1 MKPLEFRP
9 EVWTGVMGDLYRR
22 GGGQRESGAFLLGQ
36 VNASAKVVSGWIS
49 YEDLDACSCTYTIIR
64 LDTSAFPRLW
74 QICTDREV
82 EILADIHTHPGRPIQ
97 SRSDRAFPMLTLS
110 GHIALIV
117 PGFAR
122 GTVKPSDV
130 SFNVYKGGG
139 RWNSYFGD
147 DAASLIKI

>member
-1 MKPLEFRP
+1 VSHAPPFGLGLGMLFS
-9 EVWTGVMGDLYRR
+9 
-22 GGGQRESGAFLLGQ
+22 GQDVGSKA
-36 VNASAKVVSGWIS
+36 V
-49 YEDLDACSCTYTIIR
+49 
-64 LDTSAFPRLW
+64 
-74 QICTDREV
+74 
-82 EILADIHTHPGRPIQ
+82 
-97 SRSDRAFPMLTLS
+97 RAFVEKYQPLLTLS